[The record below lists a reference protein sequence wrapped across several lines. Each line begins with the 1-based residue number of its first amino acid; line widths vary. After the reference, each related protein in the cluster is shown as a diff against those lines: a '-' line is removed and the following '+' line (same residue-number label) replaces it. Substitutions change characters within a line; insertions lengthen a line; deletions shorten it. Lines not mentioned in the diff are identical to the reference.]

1 MSASIHRLIPVLF
14 LLLFSG
20 LVQAQ
25 DENRLELEK
34 AQQKIRADITYNE
47 KLLEET
53 KKSKKLSSTE
63 VVIIG
68 KKIKQREELIAT
80 IRLEIN
86 VLQKQIDENS
96 DLIESMEK
104 DLKKLKEEYAKM
116 IFQAYRTRSTYN
128 KLMFVFASDDINQ
141 AFKRLKYLKQY
152 ADYRHKQAEL
162 IRETQEMLNVKIGE
176 LEQRK
181 REKEELIG
189 SELQEKSTLDSEMH
203 QQQTVLKSLANKEKE
218 LKKELKK
225 KRDEANALKKAIER
239 AIAAELAKTKK
250 DGKVLLTPEA
260 MELSNNFTT
269 NKGKLPW
276 PLEKGQVTEYFGS
289 HPHPVLKGITIKNNG
304 LNFSTLPGSKARAVF
319 SGQVSEVFIIPGSGK
334 VVMVRHG
341 EYITIYSNLQETYV
355 KKGDQLK
362 TKQEVGLV
370 LTDQGKTDFH
380 FELWKGTS
388 ILDPAH
394 WLFKVK

>member
-1 MSASIHRLIPVLF
+1 MSASRLKCFSILV
-14 LLLFSG
+14 LLLVSG
-20 LVQAQ
+20 LLHAQ
-25 DENRLELEK
+25 DQSRAELEK
-34 AQQKIRADITYNE
+34 KQQKIRADITYNE

-53 KKSKKLSSTE
+53 KKSKKISSTE

-68 KKIKQREELIAT
+68 KKIKQREELIST
-80 IRLEIN
+80 IKREIR
-86 VLQKQIDENS
+86 VLKEQIDENS
-96 DLIESMEK
+96 ALIESMEQ
-104 DLKKLKEEYAKM
+104 DLKKLKDEYAKM

-128 KLMFVFASDDINQ
+128 KLMFVFASEDINQ

-152 ADYRHKQAEL
+152 SDYRQRQAAL
-162 IRETQEMLNVKIGE
+162 IQETQELLNRKIGE

-189 SELQEKSTLDSEMH
+189 VELEEKSTLDSEM
-203 QQQTVLKSLANKEKE
+203 QQQQSVLKSLSNKEKE
-218 LKKELKK
+218 LKRELKK

-239 AIAAELAKTKK
+239 AIRAELAKTKK
-250 DGKVLLTPEA
+250 AGGVLLTPEA
-260 MELSNNFTT
+260 LELSNNFTT

-276 PLEKGQVTEYFGS
+276 PLEKGQITEAFGS
-289 HPHPVLKGITIKNNG
+289 HPHPVLKGITVKNNG
-304 LNFSTLPGSKARAVF
+304 LNFSTLSGAKARAVF
-319 SGQVSEVFIIPGSGK
+319 AGQVSEVFVIPGSGK

-355 KKGDQLK
+355 KKGDKLE
-362 TKQEVGLV
+362 TKEEVGLV

-388 ILDPAH
+388 ILDPTT
-394 WLFKVK
+394 WLFKAK